1 MQEKNTD
8 NDENELKQS
17 TNIKKKVEEK
27 KEESNTKDSDKKSF
41 KTSFKEFRGEF
52 KKIIWPSRSELV
64 KKTVTVVITSLSFGL
79 LVFAMDTVFSLGY
92 TTFIDLLTKI

>member
-8 NDENELKQS
+8 IDENELRQS
-17 TNIKKKVEEK
+17 TDIKKTVEEK
-27 KEESNTKDSDKKSF
+27 KEKSDSKDSDKKSL

-79 LVFAMDTVFSLGY
+79 LVFAMDTVFSFGY